1 MQTQPSLGLSQRQ
14 QLTLTPQIRQALH
27 LLQCSSQELALEIDH
42 ALAVNPLLESP
53 EDTGDSAGSGSLEP
67 PGAPPLPWVRPAAR
81 TVTDDIPEAAAA
93 PSLPDHLLQQLHT
106 TRASERDRLLVGLL
120 IGELDERGYLAFD
133 PVALSA
139 QLPHGLQVSV
149 AEWRVALRLLQSFD
163 PVGIAAC
170 DLPECLRLQLDARAG
185 EWPQPVLDLALRLT
199 GHLEDLA
206 AGRWGRLCEQLGCDR
221 ANLEAARAALR
232 RLEPRPLRAWAT
244 DTTHYVV
251 PDVLLEAVQGQWRV
265 MLNPA
270 AERPL
275 RLSPDLAANLAAA
288 GVATGLQAQLV
299 EARNLIH
306 SLNQRRQT
314 ILRVAQS
321 IVLHQQGFL
330 EQGVRALL
338 PLTQQEVA
346 QELGLHESTV
356 SRATRLK
363 YLQTRWGVF
372 ELRRFF
378 GAGVPTDTGEATAAR
393 AVQALMRELL
403 AAEPVGKPLSDM
415 RLAQLLAQR
424 GVTVARRTVAKYRE
438 VMGVLP
444 ASLRRR

>member
-1 MQTQPSLGLSQRQ
+1 M
-14 QLTLTPQIRQALH
+14 RQALH

-42 ALAVNPLLESP
+42 ALATNPLLESP
-53 EDTGDSAGSGSLEP
+53 DDAGDVAGPESP
-67 PGAPPLPWVRPAAR
+67 DAPALPWVRTTAR
-81 TVTDDIPEAAAA
+81 AVTDDIPEAAEA

-106 TRASERDRLLVGLL
+106 TRASERDRLLVGIL

-133 PVALSA
+133 PAALAA
-139 QLPHGLQVSV
+139 QLPRGFQAS
-149 AEWRVALRLLQSFD
+149 ATEWRVALRLLQSFD
-163 PVGIAAC
+163 PVGIAAR
-170 DLPECLRLQLDARAG
+170 DLAECLRLQLGARAG
-185 EWPQPVLDLALRLT
+185 EWPGPVLDLALRLT

-221 ANLEAARAALR
+221 EGLEAARVALR
-232 RLEPRPLRAWAT
+232 RLEPRPLRAWST

-251 PDVLLEAVQGQWRV
+251 PDVLLDTVRGQWRV
-265 MLNPA
+265 VLNPA

-275 RLSPDLAANLAAA
+275 RLSPDLTANLADAGAA
-288 GVATGLQAQLV
+288 LGLQAQLL
-299 EARNLIH
+299 EARNLVH

-314 ILRVAQS
+314 ILRVAQC
-321 IVLHQQGFL
+321 IVQHQQGFL
-330 EQGVRALL
+330 GQGVRALL

-346 QELGLHESTV
+346 GELGLHESTI

-363 YLQTRWGVF
+363 YLQTPWGVF

-378 GAGVPTDTGEATAAR
+378 GAGVPTASGEAAAAS
-393 AVQALMRELL
+393 AVHALMRDLL
-403 AAEPVGKPLSDM
+403 AAEPADKPLSDM
-415 RLAQLLAQR
+415 RLVQLLAQR

-444 ASLRRR
+444 ASLRKR

>member
-42 ALAVNPLLESP
+42 ALAANPLLESP
-53 EDTGDSAGSGSLEP
+53 DDTGDSAGPESLETP
-67 PGAPPLPWVRPAAR
+67 DAPVLPWVRPTAR
-81 TVTDDIPEAAAA
+81 AVTDDIPEAAQA

-120 IGELDERGYLAFD
+120 IGELDERGYLTFD
-133 PVALSA
+133 PAAWSA
-139 QLPHGLQVSV
+139 QLPRGFQVSEM
-149 AEWRVALRLLQSFD
+149 EWRVALRLLQSFD
-163 PVGIAAC
+163 PVGIAAR
-170 DLPECLRLQLDARAG
+170 DLPECLRLQLEARAG
-185 EWPQPVLDLALRLT
+185 EWPGSVLELALRLT
-199 GHLEDLA
+199 RHLEDLA
-206 AGRWGRLCEQLGCDR
+206 AGRWGRLCERLGCDR
-221 ANLEAARAALR
+221 ESLEAARAALR

-251 PDVLLEAVQGQWRV
+251 PDVLLEATQGQWRV
-265 MLNPA
+265 VLNPA

-275 RLSPDLAANLAAA
+275 RLSPDLAAILADAGAA
-288 GVATGLQAQLV
+288 QSLQAQLL
-299 EARNLIH
+299 EARNLMR

-314 ILRVAQS
+314 ILRVAQC

-330 EQGVRALL
+330 AQGVRALL

-346 QELGLHESTV
+346 QELGLHESTI
-356 SRATRLK
+356 SRATRMK
-363 YLQTRWGVF
+363 YLQTPWGVF

-378 GAGVPTDTGEATAAR
+378 GAGIPTDSGEAAAAR

-403 AAEPVGKPLSDM
+403 AAEPAGKPLSDM

-444 ASLRRR
+444 ANLRRR